1 MRWFARI
8 AKVFNV
14 EMAWFAHFH
23 QSIFTKNI
31 IVNPSLIGYS
41 AFAMGKG
48 FEKEEPTQTMLIWN
62 EKRGITQYTPI
73 FLD

>member
-1 MRWFARI
+1 
-8 AKVFNV
+8 
-14 EMAWFAHFH
+14 
-23 QSIFTKNI
+23 
-31 IVNPSLIGYS
+31 
-41 AFAMGKG
+41 MGKG